1 MKTEE
6 RKMMLFMLGIVA
18 GIALCCLVE
27 FLYAHFCPFAQEE
40 DKVKNWE
47 GKRGKYG
54 VGYKHTTTD

>member
-1 MKTEE
+1 MKKEE
-6 RKMMLFMLGIVA
+6 RKMMLFMLGMVT

-27 FLYAHFCPFAQEE
+27 FLYNHICPFAQE

-54 VGYKHTTTD
+54 VGYKNTTAN